1 MSALDRDRRQNTSV
15 VFSILVAT
23 RKESKETG
31 EIDFWYCILLNSCI
45 QNIIISTCDQEKLS
59 KRYLKSGLPLRLRG

>member
-23 RKESKETG
+23 HKESKETG
-31 EIDFWYCILLNSCI
+31 EIDFGTVFYLTRVSKILSFPHV
-45 QNIIISTCDQEKLS
+45 ISKNYQ
-59 KRYLKSGLPLRLRG
+59 RGI